1 MWNFLKQTARKIF
14 TITQKVFGN
23 KAAVAFLILAAVDA
37 ALWFFVLTGPRLA
50 SPQFYF
56 LNVGQGDSEL
66 VLLPKA
72 NGGSVKLLIDG
83 GPDAKVVEELGEVLS
98 VGDRRIDLVLMT
110 HPQLDHFG
118 GFIEV
123 LRQYDIGVFLGTG
136 RAGTTKAYGEL
147 MRVIRERQIPYITLR
162 RGSRVAYGGTVIDVL
177 SPNARDL
184 ASKELNDGCLVLRI
198 QTPETRAL
206 FTCDADENIE
216 RELIASDDVR
226 ADILKAG
233 HHGSRFSSSV
243 AFLRAVQPKVA
254 VIEVGKNSYGHP
266 TKDALSRLG
275 DVGATIFRTDKNGM
289 VRLAP
294 VDGMLRVFAEN
305 P

>member
-1 MWNFLKQTARKIF
+1 MWNFLKHKI
-14 TITQKVFGN
+14 FGN
-23 KAAVAFLILAAVDA
+23 KAVIALLVLTAADV
-37 ALWFFVLTGPRLA
+37 ALWFFALTSPRLV

-83 GPDAKVVEELGEVLS
+83 GPDAKVVEELAKVLP

-118 GFIEV
+118 GFIEA
-123 LRQYDIGVFLGTG
+123 LRQYEVGALLGTG
-136 RAGTTKAYGEL
+136 RVGTTKAYREL

-162 RGSRVAYGGTVIDVL
+162 RGSRIAYGDTVIDVL

-184 ASKELNDGCLVLRI
+184 ASKELNDGCLVLRVA
-198 QTPETRAL
+198 TPAARAL
-206 FTCDADENIE
+206 FTCDAGENVE

-226 ADILKAG
+226 ADILKVG
-233 HHGSRFSSSV
+233 HHGSRFSSSA
-243 AFLRAVQPKVA
+243 AFLRAVSPRVA

-266 TKDALSRLG
+266 TKDALARLAASG
-275 DVGATIFRTDKNGM
+275 TKIFRTDWNGT
-289 VRLAP
+289 VRATAE
-294 VDGMLRVFAEN
+294 DGVLRVFAERQ
-305 P
+305 

>member
-1 MWNFLKQTARKIF
+1 MWNFLKHNILE
-14 TITQKVFGN
+14 N
-23 KAAVAFLILAAVDA
+23 KAVMALLTLAAIDG
-37 ALWFFVLTGPRLA
+37 ALWFFILSGETVKTA
-50 SPQFYF
+50 QFYF

-83 GPDAKVVEELGEVLS
+83 GPDAKLSDELAKVLP

-118 GFIEV
+118 GFIDV
-123 LRQYDIGVFLGTG
+123 LRQYDVGAFLGTG
-136 RAGTTKAYGEL
+136 RAATTKAYGEL
-147 MRVIRERQIPYITLR
+147 MRVIRDRQIPYITLA
-162 RGSRVAYGGTVIDVL
+162 RGSRIVYRDVSIDVL
-177 SPNARDL
+177 SPNKRNL
-184 ASKELNDGCLVLRI
+184 LSKELNDGCLVLRI
-198 QTPETRAL
+198 QTPEARAL
-206 FTCDADENIE
+206 FTCDAGENVE
-216 RELIASDDVR
+216 RELAATDDVR

-233 HHGSRFSSSV
+233 HHGSRFSSSA

-266 TKDALSRLG
+266 TKDALARLAS
-275 DVGATIFRTDKNGM
+275 VGATIFRTDKNGTVRMM
-289 VRLAP
+289 VEGGA
-294 VDGMLRVFAEN
+294 LRVFAEN